1 MSESDSNVVTILTLG
16 AEGGSITL
24 EGQRDAAGAWRFRVA
39 TNEGGLGDLLD
50 EELDEVRGGAPPWE
64 SWEGA
69 LTQLDRYPWPRLEP
83 IGIHAEFEEA
93 ILNAVAAHELGGPE
107 QVRRWRECIRMSR
120 P

>member
-1 MSESDSNVVTILTLG
+1 MSESDSRVETILEVG

-24 EGQRDAAGAWRFRVA
+24 EGRRDAAGVWRFRVV
-39 TNEGGLGDLLD
+39 TNEGGLGDLLG
-50 EELDEVRGGAPPWE
+50 EELDQVLGAGPPWE

-69 LTQLDRYPWPRLEP
+69 LTQLDRYPWPRLWP

-93 ILNAVAAHELGGPE
+93 ILNAVAANEHGGPE
-107 QVRRWRECIRMSR
+107 QVRRWREFIRMNR